1 MNIKKVI
8 EGLKKA
14 NPEWNGEYDYDAEEK
29 WLKLDN
35 TNVSDLTPLKGMPLK
50 WLWLAGTPAAEKLL
64 PEWLDGVQVYGLK
77 GRKINNREPY
87 VYVSTTRLSTKF
99 VIGFFTFIVLMTVW
113 ILICGYF
120 WAGQRST
127 ASYGAWCKVTGNVKN
142 LTQDEWECMNH
153 NTRRMLIK
161 KGK

>member
-14 NPEWNGEYDYDAEEK
+14 NPEWNGKYDYDAEEK

-35 TNVSDLTPLKGMPLK
+35 TNISDLTPLKGMPLR
-50 WLWLAGTPAAEKLL
+50 WLWLAGTPAAEKPL
-64 PEWLDGVQVYGLK
+64 PDWLDGVQVYGLK
-77 GRKINNREPY
+77 GRKMNNRESY
-87 VYVSTTRLSTKF
+87 TVSTTRLDTNV
-99 VIGFFTFIVLMTVW
+99 VIGFFTFTALIIVL
-113 ILICGYF
+113 IIICSYF

-127 ASYGAWCKVTGNVKN
+127 ASYRAWCKVTGNVKD
-142 LTQDEWECMNH
+142 LTQDEWEGMTSR
-153 NTRRMLIK
+153 TRRMLIK